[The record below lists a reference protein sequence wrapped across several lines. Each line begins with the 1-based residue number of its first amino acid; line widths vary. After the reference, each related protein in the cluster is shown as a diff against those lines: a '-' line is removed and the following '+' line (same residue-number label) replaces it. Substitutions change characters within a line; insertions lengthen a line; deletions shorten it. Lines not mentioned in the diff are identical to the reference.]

1 MVSGTAGHTTGGR
14 LIGGAETMAI
24 AHGKTEGEGGTETED
39 MKVKAM
45 ASTEDMKVEAMAGV
59 EAMAEGEI

>member
-1 MVSGTAGHTTGGR
+1 
-14 LIGGAETMAI
+14 MAI

-59 EAMAEGEI
+59 EAMVGVEVEVEGMAEGEI